1 MQVDIWYQRASKPPG
16 ERIHTDV
23 CGLLQCSLSSLRYF
37 VLFVDSI
44 YRNVYF
50 LEIELRRCCGKSY
63 TILAS
68 AKTTGRVI
76 KEIVSD
82 NGGEFHEN
90 NTARDIFLMKGLN
103 RTLSNYT
110 VLLWCGRNRQSVL
123 DSFLVPVSY
132 SQPNSMFSVH
142 KYMSLI
148 MSRFLIV

>member
-37 VLFVDSI
+37 VLFIDSI

-50 LEIELRRCCGKSY
+50 LEVKLRSCCGKSY

-82 NGGEFHEN
+82 GGEFHEN
-90 NTARDIFLMKGLN
+90 KRYFANE
-103 RTLSNYT
+103 RT
-110 VLLWCGRNRQSVL
+110 QS
-123 DSFLVPVSY
+123 
-132 SQPNSMFSVH
+132 H
-142 KYMSLI
+142 SL
-148 MSRFLIV
+148 